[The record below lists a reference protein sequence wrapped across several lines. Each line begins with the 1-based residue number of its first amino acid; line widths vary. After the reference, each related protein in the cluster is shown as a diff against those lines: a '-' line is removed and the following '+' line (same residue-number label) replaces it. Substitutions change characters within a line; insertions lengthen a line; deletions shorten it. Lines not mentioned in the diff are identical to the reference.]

1 MKVKTF
7 RNISS
12 AIIIIMLV
20 CMVCFV
26 GASTS
31 NFALSYQN
39 EDVIYHGNQ
48 ASNKVCIMINV
59 YWGTEYLDD
68 MLEVLDK
75 YNVKT
80 TFFVGGQWVEKE
92 PEMLSK
98 IVSSGHEIANHGYF
112 HKDQEYL
119 DYNQNYQEIKV
130 NHELVKTMTGVT
142 MNLFAPPSGSFN
154 KSTIKAC
161 FDLGYQTI
169 MWTKDTID
177 WRDKDANLIYSRA
190 TNKLK
195 GGDLIL
201 AHPTQSTLSAL
212 PLILEYFKLNNF
224 EATTV
229 SNCLK

>member
-26 GASTS
+26 GASTY
-31 NFALSYQN
+31 NFAFSYQN

-48 ASNKVCIMINV
+48 DSNKVCIMINV

-154 KSTIKAC
+154 KSTINVFEFIC
-161 FDLGYQTI
+161 QYGILFVGQT
-169 MWTKDTID
+169 
-177 WRDKDANLIYSRA
+177 
-190 TNKLK
+190 
-195 GGDLIL
+195 
-201 AHPTQSTLSAL
+201 
-212 PLILEYFKLNNF
+212 FF
-224 EATTV
+224 
-229 SNCLK
+229 

>member
-26 GASTS
+26 GASTY
-31 NFALSYQN
+31 NFAFSYQN

-48 ASNKVCIMINV
+48 DSNKVCIMINV

-229 SNCLK
+229 SSCLK

>member
-1 MKVKTF
+1 
-7 RNISS
+7 
-12 AIIIIMLV
+12 
-20 CMVCFV
+20 
-26 GASTS
+26 
-31 NFALSYQN
+31 
-39 EDVIYHGNQ
+39 
-48 ASNKVCIMINV
+48 
-59 YWGTEYLDD
+59 
-68 MLEVLDK
+68 MLEVVNK